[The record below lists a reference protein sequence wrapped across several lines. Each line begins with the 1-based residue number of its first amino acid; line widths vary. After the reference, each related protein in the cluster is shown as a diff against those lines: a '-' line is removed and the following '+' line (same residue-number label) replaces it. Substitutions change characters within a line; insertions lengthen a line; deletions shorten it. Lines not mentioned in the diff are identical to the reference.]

1 MRRSPVVLA
10 SLLAAAVL
18 TASPA
23 HAVGSLAD
31 ITLYDRTEGR
41 TLPVYRHQGRYYV
54 VGKPGN
60 EYQITVQNRQA
71 TDILS
76 VLSVDGVNAVSGET
90 ANWSQT
96 GYVSAPN
103 QSYAVAG
110 WRKSMDRIATFFFT
124 EHANSYAARTGRP
137 DHVGVIGVAVFRRKA
152 EPPVAIVPPLSR
164 HQPHPYRE
172 RADATAQAM
181 HEAEAD
187 SKADS
192 KAADAVGAAGRA
204 AAPPMERQRPAA
216 KVESRLGTGH
226 GRAETSRVT
235 HTQFER
241 ELPTPNEV
249 ITIYYDTYRNLVA
262 QGVIRERPSVA
273 LPAPFPG
280 QFVPD
285 PR

>member
-1 MRRSPVVLA
+1 MTRIPVLLA
-10 SLLAAAVL
+10 CLAAAML

-41 TLPVYRHQGRYYV
+41 TLPVYRHQGRHYV
-54 VGKPGN
+54 IGKPGN
-60 EYQITVQNRQA
+60 EYQIAIHNRQPG
-71 TDILS
+71 DILS

-90 ANWSQT
+90 AHWSQT
-96 GYVSAPN
+96 GYVFASN
-103 QSYAVAG
+103 QSYSVAG
-110 WRKSMDRIATFFFT
+110 WRKSLDRIATFYFT

-137 DHVGVIGVAVFRRKA
+137 DHVGVIGVAVFRRKS
-152 EPPVAIVPPLSR
+152 EPPVALAPSPRSRPL
-164 HQPHPYRE
+164 PYRE
-172 RADATAQAM
+172 RADAASPSM
-181 HEAEAD
+181 NEAESD
-187 SKADS
+187 SKAS
-192 KAADAVGAAGRA
+192 ADQLGAAGRA
-204 AAPPMERQRPAA
+204 AAPEMDRQRPEA
-216 KVESRLGTGH
+216 KLESRLGTGH
-226 GRAETSRVT
+226 GRPETSRVT

-273 LPAPFPG
+273 VPTPFPG
-280 QFVPD
+280 QFAPD